1 MKLRLFVR
9 NLAIVAVGLFAF
21 ASTADAQGVTTSALG
36 GSVLDQ
42 AGQALVGAQVTVTN
56 TETGTSS
63 TTITN
68 EAGRYFVGHVLPGG
82 PYTVDVSLIGYR
94 TEQRTGLILTLGR
107 TEGAS
112 FILTES
118 AVELDALVV
127 VAESNPLLSPS
138 RTGTS
143 TTIEAAEIQ
152 NQPTVSR
159 DITNFALLDSRVS
172 ITEGGP
178 SIAGQNNR
186 YNNIQIDGAVNNDVF
201 GLADSG
207 IPGGQINAKSVSIE
221 VVKEFQVLTA
231 PYDVR
236 YAGFSGGLMNAITKS
251 GTNTTSGSVF
261 GFHQNEGFQSGLT
274 VNDTEIEKSEFNNTQ
289 FGFTLGGPIK
299 RDKIH
304 YFVGGEFQRF
314 DGPPSGLGFEPGGS
328 PTQPGAIDQGIHP
341 DSAQRLIDI
350 MANTYSVSEDEVG
363 TTANETLEN
372 PRTNLFARLDFQ
384 LGSSHRLVIRDNYAK
399 NRANRAPGRGSFGY
413 GYTSTG
419 QDFTNTTNTLVAQLF
434 STFGGMWSNE
444 LLFNWGIVRDLRD
457 PVVDYAQI
465 ELDTSDPDFG
475 NSTLVIG
482 AEEFSQANSLDQD
495 FFQLTDNLSRS
506 FGAHR
511 MTFGANVEYF
521 KFDNLFFP
529 ASIGVYQYDSLADLE
544 NGVVGAYEVNT
555 LNPAVTDAAAKFGVW
570 QPGFY
575 AQDEWAVSENWTLQL
590 GLRVDIPIM
599 ADEPLANELFEQEF
613 GISTTDTPS
622 GNILWQPRVGFNWQS
637 SAQRMTQIR
646 GGAGLFSGRPPYV
659 WLANN
664 YTNTG
669 GQQVKLFCD
678 TSNAPAFARS
688 NYPGSPPQQCTD
700 GTTAAE
706 AGTPVVN
713 IWDPN
718 TRMPLEGKLN
728 LAIDQVLPK
737 GFVVTAE
744 VLFTKAVQQLFYTD
758 INIPS
763 EQIGTDPTQ
772 GDRPLFG
779 TPTASTRDDAFAPQR
794 VSEEFAQVIR
804 VKNKNDNRALVLT
817 FEVNRQ
823 MSEWLGLRAGYTYA
837 DVDDTQGLFSSQATS
852 NYGRNSIRGNPNAPE
867 LTNSSFER
875 PHRLVLSATFLAD
888 LGRNIQLEVTP
899 QYFGQSGNPYSFVA
913 RGDLNGDGYRG
924 QGISRDNDL
933 IYIPTNASEYLWRDG
948 ASEAASFQQIVD
960 DNECLSSQAGSLMKR
975 NSCRN
980 PWTNRFDLRG
990 VLRFGSLGPGHFDF
1004 VFDWFNV
1011 FQNKV
1016 YRTSDIDRGSTLI
1029 RYRGRE
1035 GDVATGQMIFSYE
1048 GSTSDSN
1055 GDGKIDPYSIFTN
1068 ASRSAFQLG
1077 LRYVF

>member
-1 MKLRLFVR
+1 MKLQLFVR
-9 NLAIVAVGLFAF
+9 NLALVAVGLLAF
-21 ASTADAQGVTTSALG
+21 ASTAAAQGVTTSALG
-36 GSVLDQ
+36 GSVVSQ
-42 AGQALVGAQVTVTN
+42 TGQPLTGVQVTVTN
-56 TETGTSS
+56 SQTGTS
-63 TTITN
+63 TATITN
-68 EAGRYFVGHVLPGG
+68 EAGRYYVAHLLPGG
-82 PYTVDVSLIGYR
+82 PYTVDVALIGYR
-94 TEQRTGLILTLGR
+94 AEQRTGVNLTLGR
-107 TEGAS
+107 TEGEN

-127 VAESNPLLSPS
+127 VAESNPLLSPT

-143 TTIEAAEIQ
+143 TTIGSVEID
-152 NQPTVSR
+152 NQPTISR

-172 ITEGGP
+172 ITSGGP

-207 IPGGQINAKSVSIE
+207 IPGGQVNGKSVSLE

-236 YAGFSGGLMNAITKS
+236 YSGFSGGLMNAITKS
-251 GTNTTSGSVF
+251 GTNQTSGSLF
-261 GFHQNEGFQSGLT
+261 GFHTNEGFQSGLT
-274 VNDTEIEKSEFNNTQ
+274 VGDETIPKSEFNNTQ
-289 FGFTLGGPIK
+289 FGFTLGGPIQ

-304 YFVGGEFQRF
+304 YFVGGEFQKF
-314 DGPPSGLGFEPGGS
+314 DGPPPGLGFEPGGL
-328 PTQPGAIDQGIHP
+328 PTQLGAIDRGIHP

-350 MANTYSVSEDEVG
+350 MGDTYGVSEDEVG
-363 TTANETLEN
+363 TTANETQQN

-384 LGSSHRLVIRDNYAK
+384 LGDNNRLVIRNNYAR
-399 NRANRAPGRGSFGY
+399 NRADRSPGRGSFGY

-457 PVVDYAQI
+457 PLVDYAQI
-465 ELDTSDPDFG
+465 EVDTSDPDFG

-482 AEEFSQANSLDQD
+482 AEEFSQANALDQD

-506 FGAHR
+506 FGTHR

-521 KFDNLFFP
+521 KFDNIFFP
-529 ASIGVYQYDSLADLE
+529 ASIGVYQYDSLAGLE

-575 AQDEWAVSENWTLQL
+575 VQDEWAINQNWNLQL
-590 GLRVDIPIM
+590 GLRADIPIM
-599 ADEPLANELFEQEF
+599 ADNPVANADVEREF
-613 GISTTDTPS
+613 GINTAETPS
-622 GNILWQPRVGFNWQS
+622 GNILWQPRIGFNWQS
-637 SAQRMTQIR
+637 GAQRMTQVR
-646 GGAGLFSGRPPYV
+646 GGAGLFAGRPPYV
-659 WLANN
+659 WLSNI

-678 TSNAPAFARS
+678 TDRS
-688 NYPGSPPQQCTD
+688 NYPGSSPQQCTD
-700 GTTAAE
+700 GTTAAD

-713 IWDPN
+713 VWDPN
-718 TRMPLEGKLN
+718 TRMPLEGKFN
-728 LAIDQVLPK
+728 LGIDQVLPK

-744 VLFTKAVQQLFYTD
+744 VLYTKAVQQLFFED

-779 TPTASTRDDAFAPQR
+779 TPTAGLRDGAYAPQR
-794 VSEEFAQVIR
+794 VSEEFAQVVR
-804 VKNKNDNRALVLT
+804 VKNRNDNRSLVLT

-823 MSEWLGLRAGYTYA
+823 MSDWLGLRAGYTYSN
-837 DVDDTQGLFSSQATS
+837 VDDTQGLFSSQATS
-852 NYGRNSIRGNPNAPE
+852 NYGRNAIRGNPNAPE

-875 PHRLVLSATFLAD
+875 PHRFVLSATFLAD

-899 QYFGQSGNPYSFVA
+899 QYFGQSGNPYSYVA

-948 ASEAASFQQIVD
+948 ASEAANFQQLID

-975 NSCRN
+975 NTCRN

-1011 FQNKV
+1011 FQNKT
-1016 YRTSDIDRGSTLI
+1016 YRTSDIDRGVTVI
-1029 RYRGRE
+1029 RYRGS
-1035 GDVATGQMIFSYE
+1035 ATKARRPTRTATARSIRTRS
-1048 GSTSDSN
+1048 SPTRRAARSNSACATSS
-1055 GDGKIDPYSIFTN
+1055 S
-1068 ASRSAFQLG
+1068 
-1077 LRYVF
+1077 

>member
-1 MKLRLFVR
+1 MKLRSFVR
-9 NLAIVAVGLFAF
+9 NLALVAVGTFVL
-21 ASTADAQGVTTSALG
+21 ASTAAAQGVTTSALG
-36 GSVLDQ
+36 GSVLNQ
-42 AGQALVGAQVTVTN
+42 AGQPLVGAQVTVTN
-56 TETGTSS
+56 TEMGTRK
-63 TTITN
+63 TAITN
-68 EAGRYFVGHVLPGG
+68 DAGRYYVANLPSGG
-82 PYTVDVSLIGYR
+82 PYTVDVALIGYR
-94 TEQRTGLILTLGR
+94 VEQRTGINLTLGR

-112 FILTES
+112 FVLTES
-118 AVELDALVV
+118 AVELDPLVV
-127 VAESNPLLSPS
+127 VAESNPLLSPT

-143 TTIEAAEIQ
+143 TTLDEGRIQ
-152 NQPTVSR
+152 AQANINR
-159 DITNFALLDSRVS
+159 DIVNFALLDSRVQV
-172 ITEGGP
+172 TEGGP

-207 IPGGQINAKSVSIE
+207 IPGGQVGAKSISLEAVQ
-221 VVKEFQVLTA
+221 EFQVLTA

-236 YAGFSGGLMNAITKS
+236 YSGFSGGLLNAVTKS

-261 GFHQNEGFQSGLT
+261 GFFTNENLQGSLT
-274 VNDTEIEKSEFNNTQ
+274 VDDETVDKDPFKNTQ
-289 FGFTLGGPIK
+289 FGFTLGGPIS

-304 YFVGGEFQRF
+304 YFVGGEFQIYN
-314 DGPPSGLGFEPGGS
+314 GPTTGFGVDPLGP
-328 PTQPGAIDQGIHP
+328 PTQPGAASRGIDP

-350 MANTYSVSEDEVG
+350 MGDTYGVSAEEVG
-363 TTANETLEN
+363 TSDNVTLDN
-372 PRTNLFARLDFQ
+372 PRTNLFARVDFQ
-384 LGSSHRLVIRDNYAK
+384 LSDNHRLVIRDNYAK
-399 NRANRAPGRGSFGY
+399 NRADRPPFRASFFY
-413 GYTSTG
+413 GYTSQN

-434 STFGGMWSNE
+434 STFGGEWSNE

-457 PVVDYAQI
+457 PIVDYAQI
-465 ELDTSDPDFG
+465 EVDNDSGELGS
-475 NSTLVIG
+475 NTLVIG

-506 FGAHR
+506 WGAHR

-529 ASIGVYQYDSLADLE
+529 ASIGVYQFDSLADLE

-555 LNPAVTDAAAKFGVW
+555 LNPAITDPAAKFGVW

-575 AQDEWAVSENWTLQL
+575 AQDEWAINQNWNLQL

-599 ADEPLANELFEQEF
+599 ADKPPANPAFESAF
-613 GISTTDTPS
+613 GISTTEVPS

-637 SAQRMTQIR
+637 GAQRMTQVR

-659 WLANN
+659 WLSNN

-678 TSNAPAFARS
+678 TDNAPAFNRG

-700 GTTAAE
+700 GTTAAQS
-706 AGTPVVN
+706 GLPVVN

-718 TRMPLEGKLN
+718 TRFPLEGKLN
-728 LAIDQVLPK
+728 LAVDQVLPA
-737 GFVVTAE
+737 GFVVTGE
-744 VLFTKAVQQLFYTD
+744 VLYTKAVQQLFFEEF
-758 INIPS
+758 NIPS

-779 TPTASTRDDAFAPQR
+779 TPTASLRDGAFAPQR
-794 VSEEFAQVIR
+794 VSDEFAQVIR
-804 VKNKNDNRALVLT
+804 VKNRNDNRSLLLT
-817 FEVNRQ
+817 LEVNRQ
-823 MSEWLGLRAGYTYA
+823 MTEWLGLNVGYTYS

-852 NYGRNSIRGNPNAPE
+852 NYGRNAIRGNPNAPE

-875 PHRLVLSATFLAD
+875 PHRIVLSATFLAD
-888 LGRNIQLEVTP
+888 LGRNMALEITP
-899 QYFGQSGNPYSFVA
+899 TYFGQSGNPYSYVA

-933 IYIPTNASEYLWRDG
+933 MYIPNNANEYLWRDG
-948 ASEAASFQQIVD
+948 AAEAAQFDALID
-960 DNECLSSQAGSLMKR
+960 DNECLSSQRGSLMKR

-980 PWTNRFDLRG
+980 PWSNLFGMRG
-990 VLRFGSLGPGHFDF
+990 VLRFGSLGPGGVDL
-1004 VFDWFNV
+1004 VFDVFNL
-1011 FQNKV
+1011 FGNKV
-1016 YRTSDIDRGSTLI
+1016 YRTADIDRGEI
-1029 RYRGRE
+1029 AVRFRGRE
-1035 GDVATGQMIFSYE
+1035 NDDPNGRMIFSYE
-1048 GSTSDSN
+1048 GSTVDNN
-1055 GDGKIDPYSIFTN
+1055 GDGKIDSYELFQNS
-1068 ASRSAFQLG
+1068 SRRQIQLG